1 MTWLSEHDPA
11 HGRGT
16 NGLPR
21 TRLVEARSLGART
34 ADRVYLK
41 LESEMPTGSFKVRG
55 ALHAL
60 TANLRRRPIA
70 EVIGASTGNH
80 GAAVAWAAR
89 RLGVPARI
97 FLPRDPNPIKRANI
111 ASLRAEI
118 VEVGDDLT
126 GATEA
131 ATAY

>member
-1 MTWLSEHDPA
+1 MTLASRRDATP
-11 HGRGT
+11 

-34 ADRVYLK
+34 SDRVYLK

-60 TANLRRRPIA
+60 AANLQRRPIA

-80 GAAVAWAAR
+80 GAAVAWAAQ
-89 RLGVPARI
+89 RLGVRARI
-97 FLPRDPNPIKRANI
+97 FLPRNPNPIKRANI
-111 ASLRAEI
+111 ANLGAE
-118 VEVGDDLT
+118 
-126 GATEA
+126 
-131 ATAY
+131 